1 MSLVGP
7 RPERPYF
14 VDRIERQIP
23 LYGLRHYLK
32 PGITGLAQVMY
43 PYGASIEDAHEKLQY
58 DFYYAKHQSLR
69 CDAGILLKTVKVV
82 LWGWGR

>member
-1 MSLVGP
+1 
-7 RPERPYF
+7 